1 MSDFKKDLE
10 AIEEFLKSP
19 SPLGRFERQKEPM
32 YQILK
37 NEVEYTG
44 KVLAKAQYVVAMRD
58 VQHRLAMAE
67 LQAFVNG
74 EELPKEEVEKIKA
87 DIAVFTADFMKG
99 LYV

>member
-1 MSDFKKDLE
+1 MSDLKKDLE
-10 AIEEFLKSP
+10 AIEAFLAQP
-19 SPLGRFERQKEPM
+19 SPLGRFERQKEPL

-44 KVLAKAQYVVAMRD
+44 KVLAKAQYVTAMRD
-58 VQHRLAMAE
+58 VQHRLAVAE

-87 DIAVFTADFMKG
+87 DIEVFITDEKEG
-99 LYV
+99 KYL